1 MLAVSDV
8 AFNKSRGLTYAVV
21 PPFFRLKA
29 ANGSAVCCGAAG
41 SGSSIPRR

>member
-8 AFNKSRGLTYAVV
+8 APSKSRGLTYAEV
-21 PPFFRLKA
+21 PPFFRRKA

-41 SGSSIPRR
+41 NGSRIPRR

>member
-8 AFNKSRGLTYAVV
+8 APSKSRGLTYAAV
-21 PPFFRLKA
+21 PPYFRREA

-41 SGSSIPRR
+41 SGSRIPRR